1 MILPKKTDL
10 SYPLLTVFFTTY
22 VYRKTLRV
30 HGQKE
35 PREGGPR
42 KDSAHSPDSYK
53 KKEKGPRKKCPRG
66 QTGSPRSSSHK
77 APPATGQ
84 GPVRRLSRISPRTSC
99 SRPAASLKARLGS
112 GPDLVPTGTA
122 APPSAAAASAVASAA
137 ASGGGQRRREAA
149 GVQARGE
156 ASRRERQVRQGAR
169 PSRPPRGCPRS
180 VWAPSGERSSR
191 GGFSSRPRCR
201 RRPHRL

>member
-53 KKEKGPRKKCPRG
+53 KKEKGPRKKCP
-66 QTGSPRSSSHK
+66 
-77 APPATGQ
+77 
-84 GPVRRLSRISPRTSC
+84 
-99 SRPAASLKARLGS
+99 
-112 GPDLVPTGTA
+112 
-122 APPSAAAASAVASAA
+122 
-137 ASGGGQRRREAA
+137 GGKRE
-149 GVQARGE
+149 V
-156 ASRRERQVRQGAR
+156 QGA
-169 PSRPPRGCPRS
+169 
-180 VWAPSGERSSR
+180 ALIKH
-191 GGFSSRPRCR
+191 
-201 RRPHRL
+201 RRPQDRSQSEGFRGLALAPRVPVQQLR